1 MDSGGS
7 GVISNPKSDEKFLES
22 GGYHHDSS
30 NNNHYDHHRRHNFS
44 SVAVNITLLFL
55 VLGIT
60 CLALNKSPYDPTRL
74 FQRSYNSFSGPKAD
88 SITTPNLS
96 SPSSDNINHGPMQE
110 NVTSQNLPSPANEEN
125 KLLDT
130 LRKAAMMDN
139 KTVIITTL
147 NAAWTEPNSIFDL
160 FLESF
165 RIGIG
170 TQHLLKHVL
179 VVSLDQKAYSRCLQE
194 NLHCYALTTEGV
206 DFSGEA
212 YFMTEDYLKMMWRR
226 IDFLRIVLDM
236 GYDFVFTDADV
247 MWFRDPFER
256 FYGDGDFQI
265 ACDHYWFN
273 STDLNNSPN
282 GGFNY
287 VKSNNRTIQF
297 YKFWYAGQQYF
308 PGKHDQDVLNMIKF
322 DPFIQRI
329 GLKIRFLDTAY
340 FGGFCEPKD
349 DMDLA
354 ITMHANCCIGLENK
368 IHDIKIVIDD
378 WKRYMS
384 LPGGV
389 ERNLSSR
396 SWTLPRNCR

>member
-1 MDSGGS
+1 MDSGG
-7 GVISNPKSDEKFLES
+7 GGGISNPKSDEKFLES

-30 NNNHYDHHRRHNFS
+30 NNNHHDHHRRHYFS

-74 FQRSYNSFSGPKAD
+74 FQSSYNSFSGPKAD

-110 NVTSQNLPSPANEEN
+110 NVTSQNLPSP
-125 KLLDT
+125 
-130 LRKAAMMDN
+130 
-139 KTVIITTL
+139 
-147 NAAWTEPNSIFDL
+147 
-160 FLESF
+160 SF

-194 NLHCYALTTEGV
+194 NLHCYALTTEEV

-236 GYDFVFTDADV
+236 GYDFVFTD
-247 MWFRDPFER
+247 
-256 FYGDGDFQI
+256 
-265 ACDHYWFN
+265 
-273 STDLNNSPN
+273 NNISQEN
-282 GGFNY
+282 TT
-287 VKSNNRTIQF
+287 R
-297 YKFWYAGQQYF
+297 
-308 PGKHDQDVLNMIKF
+308 DVLNMIKP

-329 GLKIRFLDTAY
+329 ELKIRFLDTAY

-378 WKRYMS
+378 WKKIYVVAR
-384 LPGGV
+384 
-389 ERNLSSR
+389 
-396 SWTLPRNCR
+396 WC